1 MLESDYYNLQ
11 KQGVNVK
18 KLLSIEELIEHMKN
32 KGISFIEMSESDA
45 KDFLQ
50 KNNYYMKLAAYRSNY
65 EKCPSGKRIGQY
77 KKLDFAY
84 LKELS
89 TLDMYLRY
97 IIMDMCLDIEHT
109 IKVKLISSVT
119 SNPKEDGYNIVRK
132 FIAKDDN
139 FNILKRIR
147 SHKSGEYC
155 KDLIEKYY
163 PYFPVWVFVELISFG
178 DLLYFCSFYEEMYG
192 IQIVNNTLM
201 NTVRD
206 VRNAAAHSNCLLNKM
221 TERIDETKQ
230 VNSEISNFIKGMKN
244 ISKTSRVNNLNYKFT
259 NSFVTLLYVYDSL
272 MPDGSKKKR
281 YLELQ
286 EFINGRA
293 IKNKRYFQSNTKI
306 VGVYNFH
313 KKVIDNLLQ

>member
-1 MLESDYYNLQ
+1 M
-11 KQGVNVK
+11 K
-18 KLLSIEELIEHMKN
+18 KLLSMDELIEHMKN
-32 KGISFIEMSESDA
+32 KGITFNEISENDA

-65 EKCPSGKRIGQY
+65 EKCPTGRRAGQY
-77 KKLDFAY
+77 KKLDFGY

-97 IIMDMCLDIEHT
+97 IIIDMCLDIEHV
-109 IKVKLISSVT
+109 IKVKLINDIT
-119 SNPKEDGYNIVRK
+119 NNPSEDGYDIVRK
-132 FIAKDDN
+132 FIAKDN
-139 FNILKRIR
+139 NLHILKNIR

-155 KDLIEKYY
+155 KDLISKYY

-178 DLLYFCSFYEEMYG
+178 DLLYFCSFYEEVYG
-192 IQIVNNTLM
+192 VQIINNTLM

-221 TERIDETKQ
+221 TERIEPTKQ
-230 VNSEISNFIKGMKN
+230 VNSDISNFIKNMGN

-259 NSFVTLLYVYDSL
+259 NSFITLLYVYDRL
-272 MPDGSKKKR
+272 MSESSKQKR
-281 YLELQ
+281 YKELQ
-286 EFINGRA
+286 KFLNGRV
-293 IKNKRYFQSNTKI
+293 IKNKSFFKNNTKI

-313 KKVIDNLLQ
+313 KKVIDNLVK

>member
-1 MLESDYYNLQ
+1 MIESIYYKQ
-11 KQGVNVK
+11 KKSGGIVK
-18 KLLSIEELIEHMKN
+18 KLLSIDELIEHMKN
-32 KGISFIEMSESDA
+32 KGITFNEVSESDA

-50 KNNYYMKLAAYRSNY
+50 KNNYFMKLAAYRSNY
-65 EKCPSGKRIGQY
+65 EKCTEGKRVGQY
-77 KKLDFAY
+77 KKLDFGY

-97 IIMDMCLDIEHT
+97 IIMDMCLDIEHA
-109 IKVKLISSVT
+109 IKVKLISDVT
-119 SNPKEDGYNIVRK
+119 NNPLEDGYDIVRK

-139 FNILKRIR
+139 LRILKNIR

-155 KDLIEKYY
+155 KDLIAKYY

-178 DLLYFCSFYEEMYG
+178 DLLYFCSFYEDMYG
-192 IQIVNNTLM
+192 VQIMNNALM

-221 TERIDETKQ
+221 TERIDQTKQ
-230 VNSEISNFIKGMKN
+230 VNSDISNFIKGMKD

-281 YLELQ
+281 YKELQ
-286 EFINGRA
+286 KFLNERA
-293 IKNKRYFQSNTKI
+293 IKNKNYFKSNTKI